1 MHLFLPLTV
10 LNSFREYTNEKLTEK
25 GSKSKCNKKEFMAYV
40 GLEIATSLAPLNQ
53 VRDYWRTAP
62 FSGHPDFKNVMS
74 RDMFMAIRG
83 KLILKTDILAG
94 AANSTSDQLHSC
106 RRLIDLIAK
115 NLQK

>member
-1 MHLFLPLTV
+1 MHLFLPLRV

-40 GLEIATSLAPLNQ
+40 GLEIATSLVPLDQ

-74 RDMFMAIRG
+74 HDRFKAIRG
-83 KLILKTDILAG
+83 KLILKADIFAG
-94 AANSTSDQLHSC
+94 ATNSAIDPLNSC